1 VLMSFVVYDIEKGNT
16 NVVLKSLW
24 LTMKKKEKVTNIFED

>member
-1 VLMSFVVYDIEKGNT
+1 VLMSFVAYDIEKGNT